1 MAKVVFL
8 DKLDRSRALG
18 TAASLVSLTAARVER
33 VALIGTIPPRRCG
46 IATFTSDSRDALLQA
61 QPDLTVDI
69 YALDDGSA
77 AANAEGAAHVIPQN
91 SAGAYQSAARQINNS
106 GANIAWL
113 QHEFGI
119 FGGPDGEMVIDLI
132 EHLEVPLVVTL
143 HTILENPSPNQRRIT
158 DAIIRRAE
166 VLIVMAEKAREL
178 LKGRYGV
185 SDKQIRV
192 IPHGIPDRAYL
203 APEQAKPEFDLAGRD
218 VILTFGLLSPD
229 KGIGDMIE
237 AMPAIVRDCPTAI
250 YLVLGATHPHI
261 IAHEG
266 EALRERLQ
274 ARASQLGVSD
284 HVWFVDSFVDLDLLT
299 RYLQAAD
306 VYVTPYHNPNQITSG
321 TLAYAIGLGK
331 PVVATRYVHAQEVLS
346 DGTGILVPFR
356 DPAGLARA
364 ISDLLRDD
372 GRRERMAMRA
382 YRLGRSMVWERYG
395 KTVLANFAALPAE
408 VPVELIKH
416 QISNPV
422 AGTAALRRLT
432 DGTGMFQHSR
442 FGVADRN
449 YGYCI
454 DDNARALALVA
465 IADDLVEPL
474 RSDLAMVYA
483 AFVQHAWNAQLGVF
497 RNFMHFDRHWL
508 EDGGSDDSNGR
519 TLWALSLAATRR
531 RGSPIGEWAN
541 ELYRE
546 TSFRLQSLHSL
557 RAVAFSVLAS
567 VEMLR
572 GGLATHVSAEILKQ
586 GAAALL
592 RGLEA
597 HSRPDWTW
605 FEPVL
610 AYDNCRLSEAL
621 IAAGGALG
629 DEGMRRAGLDT
640 LDWIMQRQISKTGQ
654 FRPIGSESFGN
665 AYASPKQFDQQPL
678 EALAAIEACIAA
690 QNVDPDAKWTDWG
703 EKAYAWFVGENDL
716 WIALADQESGECF
729 DGLTPQGR
737 NGNSGAESVLAW
749 QMSTRRILDLRA
761 TVTAQDKNYSGLEP
775 VNLLFWGVGA
785 SEA

>member
-1 MAKVVFL
+1 MAEVVFL
-8 DKLDRSRALG
+8 DKLDRSRARGLAVVSD
-18 TAASLVSLTAARVER
+18 TAPAARVQR

-46 IATFTSDSRDALLQA
+46 IATFTADSCAALHEA
-61 QPDLTVDI
+61 QPDVTVDI
-69 YALDDGSA
+69 YAMDDGT
-77 AANAEGAAHVIPQN
+77 AANTGEAALHVIPQN
-91 SAGAYQSAARQINNS
+91 NPAAYQSAAQAINAS
-106 GANIAWL
+106 GANVAWL

-132 EHLEVPLVVTL
+132 ERLQIPLVVTL

-158 DAIIRRAE
+158 DVIIRRAAL
-166 VLIVMAEKAREL
+166 LIVMAEKARDI

-185 SDKQIRV
+185 PDRQIRV
-192 IPHGIPDRAYL
+192 ISHGIPDRAYVEPDL
-203 APEQAKPEFDLAGRD
+203 AKPEFDLAGRD

-237 AMPAIVRDCPTAI
+237 AMPVIVRDCPKAI

-266 EALRERLQ
+266 EVLRESLQ
-274 ARASQLGVSD
+274 ARTEQLGISD
-284 HVWFVDSFVDLDLLT
+284 HVRFIDSFVDLDLLT

-321 TLAYAIGLGK
+321 TLSYAIGLGK
-331 PVVATRYVHAQEVLS
+331 PVVATRYVHAQEVLN

-356 DPAGLARA
+356 DPASLARA
-364 ISDLLRDD
+364 IGELLRDD
-372 GRRERMAMRA
+372 GRRQRMAQRA
-382 YRLGRSMVWERYG
+382 YRVGRSMVWERYG
-395 KTVLANFAALPAE
+395 RTVLSDFASLLAE
-408 VPVELIKH
+408 RPVEHIQH

-422 AGTAALRRLT
+422 AGTAALKRLT

-449 YGYCI
+449 HGYCI

-465 IADDLVEPL
+465 IADDLEAPL
-474 RSDLAMVYA
+474 RNELSMVYA
-483 AFVQHAWNAQLGVF
+483 AFIQHAWNPGLGVF
-497 RNFMHFDRHWL
+497 RNFMHYDRHWL

-546 TSFRLQSLHSL
+546 TSFSLTALHSL
-557 RAVAFSVLAS
+557 RARAFSVLAA
-567 VEMLR
+567 VEMAR
-572 GGLATHVSAEILKQ
+572 GGLATDVSEATLKH
-586 GAAALL
+586 GAQALM
-592 RGLEA
+592 GGIKA
-597 HSRPDWTW
+597 HSRPDWAW

-629 DEGMRRAGLDT
+629 NEDMRAKGLET
-640 LDWIMQRQISKTGQ
+640 LDWIMQLQITETGR

-665 AYASPKQFDQQPL
+665 AYAPPLQFDQQPL

-690 QNVDPDAKWTDWG
+690 QAVEPDAKWTRWG
-703 EKAYAWFVGENDL
+703 EAAYAWFVGENDL
-716 WIALADQESGECF
+716 SVALADQESGECC

-737 NGNSGAESVLAW
+737 NANCGAESVLAW
-749 QMSTRRILDLRA
+749 QLATRRILDLRA
-761 TVTAQDKNYSGLEP
+761 KSTTQDREYAALETM
-775 VNLLFWGVGA
+775 NLLFWGVGA

>member
-1 MAKVVFL
+1 MANVVFL
-8 DKLDRSRALG
+8 DNLDRSRSRAIGELG
-18 TAASLVSLTAARVER
+18 NLPVAARIKR

-46 IATFTSDSRDALLQA
+46 IATFTADSRDALLEA

-69 YALDDGSA
+69 YALDDGVA
-77 AANAEGAAHVIPQN
+77 ASNTDAALHVIPQN
-91 SAGAYQSAARQINNS
+91 NAAAYQSAAREINDS
-106 GANIAWL
+106 EANVAWL

-132 EHLEVPLVVTL
+132 ERLKVPLVVTL

-158 DAIIRRAE
+158 DVITRRAE
-166 VLIVMAEKAREL
+166 VLIVMAEKAREI
-178 LKGRYGV
+178 LKSRYGV
-185 SDKQIRV
+185 PEKQIRV
-192 IPHGIPDRAYL
+192 IPHGIPDRAYV
-203 APEQAKPEFDLAGRD
+203 APDQAKPEFGLAGRD

-237 AMPAIVRDCPTAI
+237 AMPAIVRDSPSAI

-274 ARASQLGVSD
+274 ARADQLGVSE
-284 HVWFVDSFVDLDLLT
+284 HVRFIDSFVDLDLLT

-321 TLAYAIGLGK
+321 TLSYAIGLGK
-331 PVVATRYVHAQEVLS
+331 PVVATRYVHAQEVLN

-356 DPAGLARA
+356 DPASLARA
-364 ISDLLRDD
+364 IGELLRDD

-382 YRLGRSMVWERYG
+382 YRVGRSMVWERYG
-395 KTVLANFAALPAE
+395 KTVLANFAALQAE
-408 VPVELIKH
+408 KPVELIKH

-422 AGTAALRRLT
+422 AGTAALTRLT

-449 YGYCI
+449 HGYCI

-465 IADDLVEPL
+465 ISDDLAEPL
-474 RSDLAMVYA
+474 RSNLSMVYA
-483 AFVQHAWNAQLGVF
+483 AFVQHAWNVQLGVF

-546 TSFRLQSLHSL
+546 SSFHLTALHSL
-557 RAVAFSVLAS
+557 RAIAFSVLAA

-572 GGLATHVSAEILKQ
+572 GGLATDVSSQILKQ

-592 RGLEA
+592 GGLNA
-597 HSRPDWTW
+597 HSKPDWNW
-605 FEPVL
+605 FEPEL

-629 DEGMRRAGLDT
+629 DETMRRAGLDT
-640 LDWIMQRQISKTGQ
+640 LDWIMQLQISETGH

-665 AYASPKQFDQQPL
+665 AYAPPKQFDQQPL

-690 QNVDPDAKWTDWG
+690 QNVQPDPKWTNWG
-703 EKAYAWFVGENDL
+703 EAAYAWFVGENDL
-716 WIALADQESGECF
+716 SVALADQETGECC

-737 NGNSGAESVLAW
+737 NANCGAESVLAW
-749 QMSTRRILDLRA
+749 QMATRRIRDLRA
-761 TVTAQDKNYSGLEP
+761 TSTVLDRDFSGLETM
-775 VNLLFWGVGA
+775 NLLFWGVGA
-785 SEA
+785 NEA